1 TVVAMFWPELD
12 QTHARGSLRQALSF
26 LRRVVGDDVITARG
40 EEEIGIEREQVSIDA
55 REFEQAFQAG
65 RFEDALALYRG
76 DFLDGFFTSDAAPA
90 FDQWVDRER
99 LRLRS
104 MASKAAWAAAE
115 SSRAA
120 GDRVRAAELARRA
133 ASFAPESEA

>member
-1 TVVAMFWPELD
+1 TLGTLDVLAGDGRDVRPLSTQPKRLALLAYLALAGSNPFHRRDTVLAMFWPELD

-76 DFLDGFFTSDAAPA
+76 DFLDGFFTSDAAP
-90 FDQWVDRER
+90 
-99 LRLRS
+99 
-104 MASKAAWAAAE
+104 
-115 SSRAA
+115 
-120 GDRVRAAELARRA
+120 
-133 ASFAPESEA
+133 